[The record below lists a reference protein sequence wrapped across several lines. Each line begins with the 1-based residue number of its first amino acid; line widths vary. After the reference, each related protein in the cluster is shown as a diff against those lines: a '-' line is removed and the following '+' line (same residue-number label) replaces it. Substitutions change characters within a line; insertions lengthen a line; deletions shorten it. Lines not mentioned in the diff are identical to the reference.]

1 MKRLI
6 GTIIALFLFLVIAF
20 FSTLQP
26 TTFSNAKGV
35 PTIGILQ
42 LTTHPALDAIHKGI
56 IAGLEKEGYVPGKS
70 VNIDFQNAEADQS
83 NLKSMSDKFNNEN
96 VNLMIGIAT
105 PSAQSLAN
113 VTKKTPIILGAVTDP
128 KGSGLVSNN
137 QKPGNNITGV
147 SDQAPI
153 KAQLA
158 LMKELMP
165 NMKTVGVLYTSSD
178 DSATK
183 QYQQFKSAAIKS
195 GLEVKSATI
204 TSTNDVDQVSQ
215 SLVASVDAVYVP
227 TDNTVASSMQTL
239 VKNATQAKIPIFPAV
254 DTMVKNGGLAT
265 ISINQYDLGVATGKM
280 AAAVL
285 SGKSVPATTP
295 INFVKKGDLIINL
308 KTAKALNITIPQ
320 ALIDQ
325 AKNKGEL
332 IK

>member
-6 GTIIALFLFLVIAF
+6 GTIIALFLFLIFAF
-20 FSTLQP
+20 FSTRQP
-26 TTFSNAKGV
+26 TLSPSKKV
-35 PTIGILQ
+35 PTVGILQ
-42 LTTHPALDAIHKGI
+42 LTTHPALDAIHNGI
-56 IAGLEKEGYVPGKS
+56 IAGLKEKGYTPGKT
-70 VNIDFQNAEADQS
+70 VHIDFQNAEADQS

-96 VNLMIGIAT
+96 VDLMIGIAT

-128 KGSGLVSNN
+128 KGAGLISNN
-137 QKPGNNITGV
+137 NQPGNNITGV

-158 LMKELMP
+158 LMKQLMP
-165 NMKTVGVLYTSSD
+165 HMKTVGVLYTSSD

-183 QYQQFKSAAIKS
+183 QYQQFKTAALSS
-195 GLEVKSATI
+195 GLKVKSATI

-215 SLVASVDAVYVP
+215 TLVSSVDAVYVP
-227 TDNTVASSMQTL
+227 TDNTVASSIQTL
-239 VKNATQAKIPIFPAV
+239 VKNATQAKIPVFPAV

-265 ISINQYDLGVATGKM
+265 ISINQYDLGVTTGKM

-285 SGKSVPATTP
+285 SGKSTPATTP
-295 INFVKKGDLIINL
+295 INFVKKGDLVINL
-308 KTAKALNITIPQ
+308 KTAKALNIAIPQ
-320 ALIDQ
+320 KLIDQ
-325 AKNKGEL
+325 AKSKGEL

>member
-20 FSTLQP
+20 FSALQP
-26 TTFSNAKGV
+26 VSSTSKKV
-35 PTIGILQ
+35 PTVGILQ

-56 IAGLEKEGYVPGKS
+56 IAGLKTGGYIPGKT
-70 VNIDFQNAEADQS
+70 VHIDFQNAEADQS

-128 KGSGLVSNN
+128 KGAGLVSNN

-153 KAQLA
+153 DAQLA
-158 LMKELMP
+158 LMKQLMP
-165 NMKTVGVLYTSSD
+165 DMKTVGILYTSSD

-183 QYQQFKSAAIKS
+183 QYQQFKTAALNS
-195 GLEVKSATI
+195 GLKVKSATI

-215 SLVASVDAVYVP
+215 TLVSSVDAVYVP

-239 VKNATQAKIPIFPAV
+239 VKNATQAKIPVFPAV

-280 AAAVL
+280 AADVL
-285 SGKSVPATTP
+285 SGKSTPATTP
-295 INFVKKGDLIINL
+295 INFVKKGDLVINL
-308 KTAKALNITIPQ
+308 KTAKELNITIPQ
-320 ALIDQ
+320 KLIDQ
-325 AKNKGEL
+325 AKSKGEL